1 MSSSVSP
8 IQAIA
13 EYLRMQLLA
22 GKRRVQ
28 LPYIGVVDVRKGHEV
43 PHDLSEGPGQTGK
56 ATPGNQ
62 DPRLT
67 LTRD

>member
-1 MSSSVSP
+1 MSSPVSP

-28 LPYIGVVDVRKGHEV
+28 LPYIGVVDLRKGHEV
-43 PHDLSEGPGQTGK
+43 SHDLSEGPGKTGEG
-56 ATPGNQ
+56 TPGNQ

-67 LTRD
+67 LTQD

>member
-1 MSSSVSP
+1 MSSPVSP

-28 LPYIGVVDVRKGHEV
+28 LPYIGVVDVRKRQEA
-43 PHDLSEGPGQTGK
+43 PHDLSEEHAQTGK
-56 ATPGNQ
+56 ATPGIQ

>member
-1 MSSSVSP
+1 MSSPVSP

-28 LPYIGVVDVRKGHEV
+28 LPYIGVVHVQTAPDLPE
-43 PHDLSEGPGQTGK
+43 DLSEPLQTGK
-56 ATPGNQ
+56 DNLGKPE
-62 DPRLT
+62 PRLT